1 MRGDKASDVPLECSK
16 HHLLL
21 NNFHKGRV
29 YQQCCPAASL
39 ACAGCV
45 EYDAATD
52 SCSACASGFAPS
64 ISKDGNQTTCSLCSD
79 IPWIDSW
86 GFGCQDYV
94 DGLSCASGQT
104 QANNRSDHLVDAER
118 VHGGMSAKEAC
129 CACGGGSRK
138 DVPFSYPA
146 VHIPCGKTAV
156 SALPLP
162 RLDVS
167 YVTENCAFHSMNLT
181 MDSLNGH
188 VFGEISTHEPQSIS
202 CEITTNSRKGAG
214 GFATLQVHIAHF
226 AYPQS
231 ILTFTELNQSFAPS
245 FQGTYTGFQ
254 LRCTPDV
261 PWAQIDKATG
271 RITQTRSNPVPR
283 TGECTVSAKGCMDE
297 ASGNCTE
304 VTRSTDV
311 VLVAGNEASELFV
324 VREDRTWTRV
334 DEVNLTMGRP
344 TSGFRLASALSSE
357 DSALIDPPL
366 AYHVDCGP
374 NTSFV
379 AQTGALSSNGLEVF
393 HLALGG
399 KFAGEPE

>member
-1 MRGDKASDVPLECSK
+1 METAQVGVAKPTSKIQYMRGDKASDVPLECSK

-245 FQGTYTGFQ
+245 S
-254 LRCTPDV
+254 V
-261 PWAQIDKATG
+261 AAQVK
-271 RITQTRSNPVPR
+271 
-283 TGECTVSAKGCMDE
+283 
-297 ASGNCTE
+297 
-304 VTRSTDV
+304 
-311 VLVAGNEASELFV
+311 L
-324 VREDRTWTRV
+324 
-334 DEVNLTMGRP
+334 
-344 TSGFRLASALSSE
+344 
-357 DSALIDPPL
+357 
-366 AYHVDCGP
+366 
-374 NTSFV
+374 
-379 AQTGALSSNGLEVF
+379 
-393 HLALGG
+393 
-399 KFAGEPE
+399 